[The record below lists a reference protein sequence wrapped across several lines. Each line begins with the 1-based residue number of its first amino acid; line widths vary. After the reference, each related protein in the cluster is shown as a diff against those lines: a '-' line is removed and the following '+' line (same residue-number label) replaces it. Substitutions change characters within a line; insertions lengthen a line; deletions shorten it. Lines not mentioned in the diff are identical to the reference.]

1 MAKKN
6 NNFDDDFDDE
16 ALLGKKAKRKLA
28 KSKEQQQQ
36 RTQAAI
42 SPHDDTMSRIALL
55 CQEQHWREAYLICVE
70 ALRAAQAD
78 GNEDVAFGLQM
89 ASQKLESSLRRQ
101 MAAAFIS
108 ASKQLLKKEY
118 LLDVGH

>member
-6 NNFDDDFDDE
+6 NNFDEDFEDE

-28 KSKEQQQQ
+28 KSKEQQQ
-36 RTQAAI
+36 RTQAAAP
-42 SPHDDTMSRIALL
+42 PHDDTMSRVALL
-55 CQEQHWREAYLICVE
+55 CQEQHWREAYLTCLE
-70 ALRAAQAD
+70 ALQTARAE
-78 GNEDVAFGLQM
+78 GNEDAAFGLQM

-118 LLDVGH
+118 LLDVGQ